1 MDILF
6 DYRPAL
12 RQRTGVGE
20 YAHELARA
28 LADVLGEGD
37 RLRLFTSSWRDRP
50 APGLAADWPRTA
62 VVDRRVPVR
71 PLALA
76 WHRLGW
82 PKVEWLAGG
91 ADIVHSLHPLL
102 IPARRALQAVTIHD
116 LDFLS
121 HPERTSGEIRRDYAG
136 LVRDHARRAA
146 LVVVNSTDTAG
157 AVRRELAVSEE
168 RLVICRPGIPAWIG
182 EPAAPGRLPAEGYV
196 LFVGTLEPRKN
207 VGVLLDAWTLVA
219 KADPRARLRVAGG
232 VAPGGEEWLTRMRSA
247 PLSQTVEYAG
257 YVEPGAR
264 RALYEGARALI
275 LPSLHE
281 GFGLPVLEA
290 MSLGVP
296 VIASNRGALP
306 EVVGDA
312 GLVVSAEDPRGLAD
326 AIRAV
331 LGQPERAAAMRQRGL
346 ARAATF
352 TWAAAART
360 LYDAYGRLLS
370 GEAARAHRH

>member
-1 MDILF
+1 M
-6 DYRPAL
+6 
-12 RQRTGVGE
+12 
-20 YAHELARA
+20 
-28 LADVLGEGD
+28 
-37 RLRLFTSSWRDRP
+37 
-50 APGLAADWPRTA
+50 
-62 VVDRRVPVR
+62 
-71 PLALA
+71 
-76 WHRLGW
+76 
-82 PKVEWLAGG
+82 
-91 ADIVHSLHPLL
+91 
-102 IPARRALQAVTIHD
+102 
-116 LDFLS
+116 
-121 HPERTSGEIRRDYAG
+121 
-136 LVRDHARRAA
+136 
-146 LVVVNSTDTAG
+146 
-157 AVRRELAVSEE
+157 
-168 RLVICRPGIPAWIG
+168 
-182 EPAAPGRLPAEGYV
+182 
-196 LFVGTLEPRKN
+196 GTLEPRKN